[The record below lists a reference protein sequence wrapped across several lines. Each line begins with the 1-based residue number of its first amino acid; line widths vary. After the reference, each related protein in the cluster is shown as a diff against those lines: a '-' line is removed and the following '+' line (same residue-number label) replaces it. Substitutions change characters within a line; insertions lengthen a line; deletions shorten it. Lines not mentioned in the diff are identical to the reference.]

1 MPPSR
6 GRSQGEPRN
15 SPSDA
20 NHPCPGAFQLRPVE
34 EGPARLTQCRRVSLS
49 GLVLCL
55 CCQPSRFTRRL
66 GCLNLAFFRPFRLLL
81 VAPLREHHQL
91 LLSRRNLRPRLLAL
105 MSKDIEVFAGRG
117 QLGLDLSQI
126 ASRRLLLVPLG

>member
-20 NHPCPGAFQLRPVE
+20 NLPCPGAFQLRPVE

-66 GCLNLAFFRPFRLLL
+66 GCLTLAFFRPFRLPL
-81 VAPLREHHQL
+81 VTPLREHHQFL
-91 LLSRRNLRPRLLAL
+91 LNSSDLRRGSVPFLSQG
-105 MSKDIEVFAGRG
+105 IEFTAGG
-117 QLGLDLSQI
+117 HEFGLDLSQVPD
-126 ASRRLLLVPLG
+126 RR